1 MAQIYKSIK
10 LLGRSNAVV
19 DERVVKLGYKDLMNL
34 IRSNKELSKRKLE
47 VVENQYLALDMD
59 DRIDEKGY
67 LVKQYIYIPLEGH
80 TLELLSEYHFNYYDW
95 LINSGRA
102 NGSSLLRVLRLTS
115 SQHVKRVAPIT
126 EDVDTIGMILAEFG
140 LKSTDFFH
148 NAISLA
154 TRKQMEVVFRNE
166 DKLRDTANFLKELS
180 ANKDLADANG
190 NKLGNNTFILSLL
203 NSASKGFTLSPKQ
216 IASGFKTIGLYKH
229 HANKGTALP
238 EWKFAS
244 DESDLRKK
252 VIRLAHQNPH
262 LRSHLLP
269 LVTKSASYQELRE
282 NASYEDMNK
291 WVENAIK
298 LYHQNR
304 IELGDVLFPLTS
316 WYQDVHSAIEHIAGG
331 KRSGGVGMSAR
342 QLLKWYD
349 NN

>member
-1 MAQIYKSIK
+1 MAQIYKSTIITRSSGEIEKSVTK
-10 LLGRSNAVV
+10 L
-19 DERVVKLGYKDLMNL
+19 KYKDLMNL
-34 IRSNKELSKRKLE
+34 IRKDKELSKKKLE
-47 VVENQYLALDMD
+47 VVKDSYLALYMD
-59 DRIDEKGY
+59 TWYDGNGDQIDE
-67 LVKQYIYIPLEGH
+67 YIYIPLEGH

-126 EDVDTIGMILAEFG
+126 EDVDTIGSILAEFG

-154 TRKQMEVVFRNE
+154 TKKQMEVVFRNE
-166 DKLRDTANFLKELS
+166 DKLRDTASFLKELS

-190 NKLGNNTFILSLL
+190 NKLGNNTFILGLL
-203 NSASKGFTLSPKQ
+203 TSASKGFTLSPKQ
-216 IASGFKTIGLYKH
+216 IKSGFKTIGLYKH
-229 HANKGTALP
+229 HASKGTALP
-238 EWKFAS
+238 GWKFAS
-244 DESDLRKK
+244 AESDLRKK

-269 LVTKSASYQELRE
+269 LVTKSASYQELSE
-282 NASYEDMNK
+282 NASYEEMEI

-316 WYQDVHSAIEHIAGG
+316 WYQDVHSAIDHIAGG

-342 QLLKWYD
+342 KLLKWYD
-349 NN
+349 EN